1 MSGLLQRASLLSANK
16 GLAFNSFIQKNK
28 FTLLGIF
35 TQYNTFYYISESIGF
50 NGKSILKSF
59 STLDFWDGTI
69 PEENKIYR
77 FSLDDNNIYPF
88 LQFFSEEVQETLS
101 SLNII
106 KKDDKVYILGN
117 EDFSENTVKELTKL
131 TESQSNL
138 SNKIFDAN
146 SIEIDFENAVL
157 NFLEEN
163 KVEDFLNSQAK
174 TALKNEIYNRLSL
187 YFSKIGNIEKTSDFS
202 AKISYDSSIDSSLL
216 KDHLLSNLEEVLER
230 SVSKIIW
237 N

>member
-1 MSGLLQRASLLSANK
+1 MSGLLQRASLLSTNK
-16 GLAFNSFIQKNK
+16 GLAFNSFIQNNK

-35 TQYNTFYYISESIGF
+35 SQYNTFYYISESIGF

-138 SNKIFDAN
+138 SNQIFDTN
-146 SIEIDFENAVL
+146 SFEIDFENAVL

-202 AKISYDSSIDSSLL
+202 VKISYDSSIDSSLL

>member
-16 GLAFNSFIQKNK
+16 GLAFNSFIQNNK

-88 LQFFSEEVQETLS
+88 LQFFSEEVQEILS

-138 SNKIFDAN
+138 SNQIFDTN
-146 SIEIDFENAVL
+146 SIKIDTITNSESSNHHLHSIHYFYKVKLASLSNSSL
-157 NFLEEN
+157 TM
-163 KVEDFLNSQAK
+163 VED
-174 TALKNEIYNRLSL
+174 
-187 YFSKIGNIEKTSDFS
+187 NIDKAFIKSF
-202 AKISYDSSIDSSLL
+202 
-216 KDHLLSNLEEVLER
+216 
-230 SVSKIIW
+230 
-237 N
+237 